1 MDEQGNNTKQT
12 VLLIGGS
19 IILGFICL
27 IGLAGPDG
35 NKIDH
40 EMRAELKAGTQLKD
54 VAAYLKDHEWTY
66 IWNKEQKCLTSDIPG
81 AKWLPI
87 VKPHYKKVFY
97 FDNFNR
103 LKSQNGNLEFGI

>member
-1 MDEQGNNTKQT
+1 MDEQANNTKQT
-12 VLLIGGS
+12 AFFIGGS

-27 IGLAGPDG
+27 VGLAGPDG

-54 VAAYLKDHEWTY
+54 VVAYLKEHGWTY
-66 IWNKEQKCLTSDIPG
+66 SWDKDIKCLSSDIPG
-81 AKWLPI
+81 AKWLPLI
-87 VKPHYKKVFY
+87 KPHYKKAFY

-103 LKSQNGNLEFGI
+103 LRVQNGSMEFGI